1 MERNPFARQV
11 EIEIVDVHSL
21 TAGNGAST
29 HFSSI
34 ESGSTAQFLLPS
46 RGQLR
51 TAEIGMPHRLT
62 RREFGIAAGAATL
75 AAHGFG
81 GKARAAD
88 TKTLRFIAQSDL
100 RVLDPIWTTAYIT
113 RNHGYMVF
121 DTLFA
126 IDAEF
131 APHPQMVGDYSV
143 SPDKLIYQFK
153 LRDGLGFH
161 DGSPVRGSDCVAS
174 VKRWM
179 ARDGHGQALATVLDE
194 IKPDGDRGFTIK
206 LKEPFSLLLDGI
218 GKVSSLALF
227 VMPERLANTDP
238 FQQVTEMVG
247 SGPFKFVKDEFEPGH
262 RVVYVKNT
270 DYAPRQEPPSWASG
284 GKVAKVDRVEWLYIP
299 DAMTKVAALNAGEA
313 DWWENPP
320 LDVVPVLA
328 ANPDMT
334 IAPADPLENTI
345 MVRFN
350 HLLPPFDNVKMRQA
364 VLAVADQADF
374 LAALAGDRKN
384 WDLCPSF
391 FTCGTPMAS
400 DAGSPALSGKRDFDK
415 AKKLIAEAGYKGERI
430 VVMDAVDQPVAHT
443 QALVVGELLKKLGLN
458 AEVQTVD
465 WGTLVTRRA
474 SKEPI
479 DKGGWNIFATGW
491 VGADA
496 LDPVE
501 ELPLKTSGAT
511 AWFGWP
517 SDDKLE
523 ALRAQWIKAATL
535 NERKKLAAAIQE
547 RAFEVV
553 PYIPTGQW
561 QPVTAYH
568 KNLKGVIQAPAFL
581 MWNVEKT

>member
-1 MERNPFARQV
+1 MA
-11 EIEIVDVHSL
+11 
-21 TAGNGAST
+21 
-29 HFSSI
+29 
-34 ESGSTAQFLLPS
+34 
-46 RGQLR
+46 
-51 TAEIGMPHRLT
+51 HRLT
-62 RREFGIAAGAATL
+62 RREFAIAAGAAAL
-75 AAHGFG
+75 AGGGFG
-81 GKARAAD
+81 QNARAAD
-88 TKTLRFIAQSDL
+88 TKTLRFIAQADL
-100 RVLDPIWTTAYIT
+100 RVLDPVWTTAYIT

-131 APHPQMVGDYSV
+131 APHPQMVGDHSI
-143 SPDKLIYQFK
+143 SPDKLTYRFQ

-161 DGSPVRGSDCVAS
+161 DGSPVRGADCVAS

-179 ARDGHGQALATVLDE
+179 ARDGHGQSIAVVLDE
-194 IKPDGDRGFTIK
+194 IKPDGNNGFTIK

-270 DYAPRQEPPSWASG
+270 DYVPRNEPSSWASG
-284 GKVAKVDRVEWLYIP
+284 GKVVKVDRVEWLNIP

-328 ANPDMT
+328 ANPDIT
-334 IAPADPLENTI
+334 LASADPLENTI

-350 HLLPPFDNVKMRQA
+350 HLLPPFDNMKMRQA
-364 VLAVADQADF
+364 VLAVADQTDF
-374 LAALAGDRKN
+374 LTALAGDQKN

-391 FTCGTPMAS
+391 FTCGTPMAN
-400 DAGSPALSGKRDFDK
+400 DAGSSALSGKRDFDK
-415 AKKLIAEAGYKGERI
+415 AKRLITEAGYKGEKI

-443 QALVVGELLKKLGLN
+443 QALVVGELLRKLGLN
-458 AEVQTVD
+458 VEVQAVD

-474 SKEPI
+474 LKEPI

-491 VGADA
+491 VGADM
-496 LDPVE
+496 LDPVQ
-501 ELPLKTSGAT
+501 ELTLKTNGAN

-517 SDDKLE
+517 SDEKLE
-523 ALRAQWIKAATL
+523 ALRAQWIKATTL
-535 NERKKLAAAIQE
+535 DERKKLAAAIQE

-553 PYIPTGQW
+553 PYLPTGQW
-561 QPVTAYH
+561 KPVTAYH

-581 MWNVEKT
+581 MWNIEKT

>member
-1 MERNPFARQV
+1 M
-11 EIEIVDVHSL
+11 S
-21 TAGNGAST
+21 
-29 HFSSI
+29 
-34 ESGSTAQFLLPS
+34 
-46 RGQLR
+46 GQLE
-51 TAEIGMPHRLT
+51 TAEMGMAHRLT
-62 RREFGIAAGAATL
+62 RREFAITAGAATL
-75 AAHGFG
+75 AGYG
-81 GKARAAD
+81 LGESARAAD
-88 TKTLRFIAQSDL
+88 AKTLRFIAQADL

-131 APHPQMVGDYSV
+131 APHPQMVGDHTI
-143 SPDKLIYQFK
+143 SPDKLTYQFK

-161 DGSPVRGSDCVAS
+161 DGSPVLGVDCVAS

-179 ARDGHGQALATVLDE
+179 ARDGHGQSIAAVIDE
-194 IKPDGDRGFTIK
+194 IKPDGDKGFTIK

-270 DYAPRQEPPSWASG
+270 DYVPRNEPPSWASG
-284 GKVAKVDRVEWLYIP
+284 GKVVKVDRVEWLNIP

-328 ANPDMT
+328 ANPDIT
-334 IAPADPLENTI
+334 ITRVDPLPSPI
-345 MVRFN
+345 MVKFN

-364 VLAVADQADF
+364 ILAVADQADF
-374 LAALAGDRKN
+374 LSTLAGDAKN
-384 WDLCPSF
+384 WELCPSF
-391 FTCGTPMAS
+391 FTCGAPMAN
-400 DAGSPALSGKRDFDK
+400 DAGSAALTGKRDFDK

-430 VVMDAVDQPVAHT
+430 VVLDAVDQPVAHT
-443 QALVVGELLKKLGLN
+443 QALVVTDLMKKLDL
-458 AEVQTVD
+458 TVDLQAMD

-474 SKEPI
+474 SMEPI
-479 DKGGWNIFATGW
+479 DKGGWNIFPTGW
-491 VGADA
+491 VGADL
-496 LDPVE
+496 LDPAVNPT
-501 ELPLKTSGAT
+501 LRTNGKKGH
-511 AWFGWP
+511 FGWP
-517 SDDKLE
+517 SDDKIE
-523 ALRAQWIKAATL
+523 ALRNEWLKARTL
-535 NERKKLAAAIQE
+535 DERKKIAAAIQE

-561 QPVTAYH
+561 KPVTAYH
-568 KNLKGVIQAPAFL
+568 KNLKGVIEAPAFL